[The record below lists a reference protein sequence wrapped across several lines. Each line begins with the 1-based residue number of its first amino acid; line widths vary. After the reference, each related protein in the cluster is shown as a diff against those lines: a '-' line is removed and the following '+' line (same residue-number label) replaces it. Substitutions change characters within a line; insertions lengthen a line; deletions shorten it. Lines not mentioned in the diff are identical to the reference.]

1 MIPRTKI
8 VDVKKKML
16 FSPDELFKEL
26 LPKLEQVKK
35 EQDQNEKL
43 EQKLQQVIFWQF
55 SKEKQR

>member
-16 FSPDELFKEL
+16 FNPNELFKEL

-43 EQKLQQVIFWQF
+43 EQKLQQVFF
-55 SKEKQR
+55 FTF